1 VKNSQKVAG
10 IGLVVI
16 SIIIVILTGMSDGN
30 RQRTALLVSAQ
41 VFGLGLVLVGTSRPH
56 RDQ

>member
-1 VKNSQKVAG
+1 MKNSQRAAG
-10 IGLVVI
+10 ISLVAI

-41 VFGLGLVLVGTSRPH
+41 VFGLGLVLAGTSRPR
-56 RDQ
+56 RD